1 MYMKFSQFLAI
12 LNCYIGQEK
21 SQLDFMYLCFQ
32 RVMVPPFTEEDSAL
46 EENDNYYPFSKKSD
60 ESTAKKVCSGE
71 RPLAKATARFVK
83 GHFDRSNLASAIDEM
98 DDVVKENLCNDLK
111 KHGVICDIDSAGD
124 VVSSLFLQFVEAAI
138 DENDTIQTGLSASA
152 EIRAESGDATNQDTL
167 LLIEVGNKCPLCN
180 APLLVHNGKGK
191 NVKRYKITQILP
203 DNVSRDLYLA
213 FSKHSRVHGK
223 YNHPDNL
230 IAMCTECSTDYLSE
244 PTEEEFLHLLEIK
257 KALQQRN
264 KLRLGMDN
272 VGLESEISEVVNG
285 MVNIDKAGELAE
297 LRMDAL
303 KVRQKIEPTNKLLID
318 SITDDITHYY
328 NYIEGLFSVFVGRE
342 SGTFDRIASEVR
354 LAYQKIKNEGLSQ
367 EAVVEYMTNWLKE
380 KLPVG
385 QRNQMAISA
394 VISFFVQ
401 NCEVFDEISE

>member
-1 MYMKFSQFLAI
+1 MHMKFSQLLSI

-21 SQLDFMYLCFQ
+21 SQVDFLYLCFQ
-32 RVMVPPFTEEDSAL
+32 HVMVAPSTEEDSAL

-60 ESTAKKVCSGE
+60 ESSAKKVYSGE

-83 GHFDRSNLASAIDEM
+83 GHFDGSDLASVIDEM
-98 DDVVKENLCNDLK
+98 DDVVKKNLCNDLK
-111 KHGVICDIDSAGD
+111 KHGVICDIDSVGD

-152 EIRAESGDATNQDTL
+152 EIRAESGDATNKDTL
-167 LLIEVGNKCPLCN
+167 LLIEVSNKCPLCN
-180 APLLVHNGKGK
+180 ATLLVRNSKGK
-191 NVKRYKITQILP
+191 NVKRYKITQIFP
-203 DNVSRDLYLA
+203 ENINRDLYLV
-213 FSKHSRVHGK
+213 FSKHSRIRGEHD
-223 YNHPDNL
+223 HPDNL
-230 IAMCTECSTDYLSE
+230 IALCTECSTDYLSE
-244 PTEEEFLHLLEIK
+244 PTEEEFVHLQKIK

-264 KLRLGMDN
+264 KLRQDMDD
-272 VGLESEISEVVNG
+272 VGLESEISEVIYG
-285 MVNIDKAGELAE
+285 MININNTGELVK

-303 KVRQKIEPTNKLLID
+303 KVNQKIEPTNKLLID
-318 SITDDITHYY
+318 SVTDDVTHYY
-328 NYIEGLFSVFVGRE
+328 SYIEALLADMDGKK
-342 SGTFDRIASEVR
+342 SGTFDRIASEIR

-367 EAVVEYMTNWLKE
+367 ETVVEYMADWLKE

-385 QRNQMAISA
+385 QQNDLAINA